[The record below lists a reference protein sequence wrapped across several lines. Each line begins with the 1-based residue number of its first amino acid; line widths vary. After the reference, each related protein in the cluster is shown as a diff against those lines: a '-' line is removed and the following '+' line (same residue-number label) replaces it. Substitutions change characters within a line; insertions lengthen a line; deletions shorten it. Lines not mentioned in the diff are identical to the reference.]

1 MMARSAA
8 AATLFEERVF
18 GPDIARSQPG
28 KAPTGL
34 RSRLNAWVWDKLAYF
49 L

>member
-18 GPDIARSQPG
+18 GPDIARSRAGTPPKSLG
-28 KAPTGL
+28 A
-34 RSRLNAWVWDKLAYF
+34 RLNGWLWDKLAYF